1 MSEPRKSEPSVD
13 SGREAGDGR
22 PAKVEQRERRDTK
35 RGRASGRGGLGMFGV
50 TFSEGNTRTSP
61 VTGVE
66 LIVVRELA
74 AIVAAS
80 PYAAQEPT
88 DERVRHSGEVVNAF
102 AAQGPVLPAPVGV
115 VFRSRDAVV
124 RWLELHY
131 VALSDALSFVDDR
144 VVGRVHVYRPGKPV
158 DEETG
163 SDLAAVAADTM
174 RELRRSAVATVPL
187 RVEQITGIVL
197 SAAFL
202 IEQELWKDFAS
213 KVEEQATRAPNVR
226 LELTGPWPPYDFV
239 QMQFGS

>member
-1 MSEPRKSEPSVD
+1 MPPVD
-13 SGREAGDGR
+13 SGRATGDGR
-22 PAKVEQRERRDTK
+22 PAEVERRERRETT
-35 RGRASGRGGLGMFGV
+35 RGRGAGRGGLELFGV
-50 TFSEGNTRTSP
+50 TFNEGRVPASP
-61 VTGVE
+61 VDGVE
-66 LIVVRELA
+66 TVVVRELA

-88 DERVRHSGEVVNAF
+88 DERVKRSGAVVAAF
-102 AAQGPVLPAPVGV
+102 ATQGPVLPAPVGV
-115 VFRSRDAVV
+115 VFRSRDAMV

-144 VVGRVHVYRPGKPV
+144 VVGRVHVWRPSKLG
-158 DEETG
+158 DEEAG
-163 SDLAAVAADTM
+163 SDLAAVAAETL

-202 IEQELWKDFAS
+202 IEQELWKDFVS
-213 KVEEQATRAPNVR
+213 KVEEMGARSTNVR

>member
-1 MSEPRKSEPSVD
+1 VPPVD
-13 SGREAGDGR
+13 SGRATGDGR
-22 PAKVEQRERRDTK
+22 PAEVERRERRETT
-35 RGRASGRGGLGMFGV
+35 RGRGAGRGGLELFGV
-50 TFSEGNTRTSP
+50 TFNEGRVPASP
-61 VTGVE
+61 VDGVE
-66 LIVVRELA
+66 TVVVRELA

-88 DERVRHSGEVVNAF
+88 DERVKRSGAVVAAF
-102 AAQGPVLPAPVGV
+102 ATQGPVLPAPVGV
-115 VFRSRDAVV
+115 VFRSRDAMV

-144 VVGRVHVYRPGKPV
+144 VVGRVHVWRPSKLG
-158 DEETG
+158 DEEAG
-163 SDLAAVAADTM
+163 SDLAAVAAETL

-213 KVEEQATRAPNVR
+213 KVEEQATRVPNVR